1 MIYKECLEEKIVNT
15 SDQSITSPA
24 IKRIR
29 IKAWFRAVTEASGL
43 SSGQLEAQFSPSSG
57 VSKRSCIWDKYRR
70 GETAPRQG
78 VVGLVEGRYPGTQ
91 RWLYSPLW
99 RMADHATADMGAIRD
114 SYENLPKLIRSIF
127 VEPNSKR
134 ASIFWRRQLDIDEVC
149 EYLRRFGSVE
159 ALVAALTVIK
169 EAEVIQD
176 QYQHWRGV
184 QLARQYLER
193 FAGHPVLGN
202 TLNREL
208 RNHLE
213 LRWADP
219 GYTALDTDVEEG
231 QTFD

>member
-1 MIYKECLEEKIVNT
+1 M
-15 SDQSITSPA
+15 DPSIRDPA

-43 SSGQLEAQFSPSSG
+43 SSRRLEAQFSPSSG
-57 VSKRSCIWDKYRR
+57 ASQRSCIWDKYRR
-70 GETAPRQG
+70 GETAPRQIL
-78 VVGLVEGRYPGTQ
+78 VGLVEERYSGTQ
-91 RWLYSPLW
+91 QWLYSPLW
-99 RMADHATADMGAIRD
+99 RMADHAIADIAVIRNV
-114 SYENLPKLIRSIF
+114 YENLPKLIRSIF
-127 VEPNSKR
+127 IEPHATR
-134 ASIFWRRQLDIDEVC
+134 ASMFWRRQLDIDEVC

-169 EAEVIQD
+169 EAEVVQD

-193 FAGHPVLGN
+193 FAEHPILGG

-213 LRWADP
+213 SRWASP
-219 GYTALDTDVEEG
+219 GYTALDTNAEEE
-231 QTFD
+231 QAFE